1 METKN
6 HIIELGK
13 ILAAEAK
20 ADCDDTITP
29 HGLSEYLREWQTR
42 APAAMHEMAVQAAFD
57 ALDGYSDLSHGE
69 RTARLSVALDRLRN
83 MFRPQPAKPPVP
95 TLAPPP
101 LETLLKNLA
110 GFGVSTAR
118 SFGRLGVQTV
128 EDLLYHFPHRYDD
141 YTNRKQIRDLVVGE
155 IETVIAKVESV
166 KTFNAKGRQGVEVT
180 VGDPSGALRA
190 SWFRGIWMAKQFHE
204 GDTIVLSGKVTV
216 FKDMKTM
223 SNPQWEPFADDEL
236 IHTGRLVPVHPL
248 TKGLQDRNA
257 RQIIKRIVD
266 VVAPT
271 LPDPL
276 PMELRDRAG
285 LLPLG
290 VAIAQIHYPD
300 SWAMVTRARQRL
312 GFDEFLYIQLGV
324 LQRKKL
330 YQGTSGHTI
339 PLHDQVHANFLG
351 QLPFEL
357 TGAQERALREIR
369 ADMAQPIPM
378 ARLVQGDVGSG
389 KTAVAAAALVQA
401 VAAGFQ
407 GALMAPTEILAEQ
420 HYRGLKKLLGQV
432 NIPGRQRIGAGDWRA
447 NEDQAKRDRL
457 AEIKKLLMMT
467 DDDEPTPEGIRV
479 GLLTGSLK
487 ARQRREALKLIAD
500 GEVDIIIGTHA
511 LIQNSVDYQA
521 LGLAVVDE
529 QHRFGV
535 EQRDALKRK
544 GFNPHLLVMTATP
557 IPRSLAL
564 TIYGDLDVSVIDE
577 RPPGRQPIKT
587 KWIRSTERAKA
598 YKHLRREIG
607 AGRQAFVVCSL
618 VEESEKLEDVKAA
631 TEEHETLQHEIF
643 PDLKVGL
650 IHGRMTANEKDRVM
664 AQFRER
670 EYDILVATAVIEVG
684 IDIPNATT
692 IIIEGAERFGLAQ
705 LHQFRGRVGRGA
717 HQSFCILISD
727 KDDNEVTAT
736 RLTAMEDSEDGFRL
750 AEIDLELRGPG
761 EFFGLRQSGTPD
773 LKVAQLTDTRL
784 LHAARIEAER
794 LLKLD
799 PTLDLPEHALM
810 KAKLAAFWSNA
821 EATSN

>member
-1 METKN
+1 M
-6 HIIELGK
+6 
-13 ILAAEAK
+13 
-20 ADCDDTITP
+20 
-29 HGLSEYLREWQTR
+29 
-42 APAAMHEMAVQAAFD
+42 
-57 ALDGYSDLSHGE
+57 
-69 RTARLSVALDRLRN
+69 
-83 MFRPQPAKPPVP
+83 
-95 TLAPPP
+95 
-101 LETLLKNLA
+101 
-110 GFGVSTAR
+110 
-118 SFGRLGVQTV
+118 
-128 EDLLYHFPHRYDD
+128 
-141 YTNRKQIRDLVVGE
+141 
-155 IETVIAKVESV
+155 
-166 KTFNAKGRQGVEVT
+166 
-180 VGDPSGALRA
+180 
-190 SWFRGIWMAKQFHE
+190 
-204 GDTIVLSGKVTV
+204 
-216 FKDMKTM
+216 
-223 SNPQWEPFADDEL
+223 
-236 IHTGRLVPVHPL
+236 
-248 TKGLQDRNA
+248 
-257 RQIIKRIVD
+257 
-266 VVAPT
+266 
-271 LPDPL
+271 
-276 PMELRDRAG
+276 
-285 LLPLG
+285 
-290 VAIAQIHYPD
+290 
-300 SWAMVTRARQRL
+300 
-312 GFDEFLYIQLGV
+312 
-324 LQRKKL
+324 
-330 YQGTSGHTI
+330 
-339 PLHDQVHANFLG
+339 
-351 QLPFEL
+351 
-357 TGAQERALREIR
+357 
-369 ADMAQPIPM
+369 
-378 ARLVQGDVGSG
+378 
-389 KTAVAAAALVQA
+389 
-401 VAAGFQ
+401 
-407 GALMAPTEILAEQ
+407 
-420 HYRGLKKLLGQV
+420 
-432 NIPGRQRIGAGDWRA
+432 
-447 NEDQAKRDRL
+447 
-457 AEIKKLLMMT
+457 
-467 DDDEPTPEGIRV
+467 
-479 GLLTGSLK
+479 
-487 ARQRREALKLIAD
+487 
-500 GEVDIIIGTHA
+500 DIIIGTHA

-664 AQFRER
+664 TQFRER

-717 HQSFCILISD
+717 QQSFCILISD

-810 KAKLAAFWSNA
+810 KAKLAVFWSNA